1 MASIEERLEF
11 LEQVTEALSSFAN
24 ATAMQ
29 RAMNAVSVKKDLVV
43 LGDKVEAKLVA
54 EADAIGEGIET
65 LVTRVWDKDG
75 SVIADRRVLTGADLP
90 STIVQQ
96 IPGAKRGDLITA
108 SEGSKFEILAIYNK
122 A

>member
-1 MASIEERLEF
+1 
-11 LEQVTEALSSFAN
+11 
-24 ATAMQ
+24 
-29 RAMNAVSVKKDLVV
+29 
-43 LGDKVEAKLVA
+43 
-54 EADAIGEGIET
+54 
-65 LVTRVWDKDG
+65 
-75 SVIADRRVLTGADLP
+75 VLTGADLP